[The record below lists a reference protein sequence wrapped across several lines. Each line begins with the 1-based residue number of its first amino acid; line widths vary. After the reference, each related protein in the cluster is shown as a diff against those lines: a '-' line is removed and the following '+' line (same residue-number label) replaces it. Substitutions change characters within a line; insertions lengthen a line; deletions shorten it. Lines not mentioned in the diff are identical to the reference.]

1 MKSLLPV
8 ILVILLL
15 TGAIT
20 FALTKS
26 ALPKQVDKQETVS
39 PNELEAVTFL
49 TPTATVTPTAIVPK
63 ASPTPTTTATKVET
77 SKAVNPTVTIV
88 PTITVK
94 KSLNETKGGV
104 VEADKEEEIIST
116 PRTKTITKTTVC
128 TPVYGS
134 ANTCTEHVTVDTGI
148 EQSIFFNLAGVAYL
162 SGLIS
167 FIKAKKA

>member
-26 ALPKQVDKQETVS
+26 ALPKQIDKQETVS

-49 TPTATVTPTAIVPK
+49 TPSPAATPTVVVVAK
-63 ASPTPTTTATKVET
+63 ATPTPAKVEANIAVKPVVTLVPSIT
-77 SKAVNPTVTIV
+77 SKKP
-88 PTITVK
+88 
-94 KSLNETKGGV
+94 LNETKGGV
-104 VEADKEEEIIST
+104 VEADKEEKIISA
-116 PRTKTITKTTVC
+116 PRTKTITKTTIC

-134 ANTCTEHVTVDTGI
+134 ANTCTEHVVVDTGI
-148 EQSIFFNLAGVAYL
+148 EQSIFFNLAGIAYL
-162 SGLIS
+162 TGLVS